1 MMREILKNWIEE
13 NGVMRV
19 WVAKQLNISRSTL
32 SNYLN
37 GTTQISSDLEKRI
50 AEFLRSKGRL

>member
-1 MMREILKNWIEE
+1 MREILKNWIEE

-50 AEFLRSKGRL
+50 AEFLKSKGRL